1 LLRIFER
8 KILRK
13 IYGPVQEGDI
23 WRIRYNEE
31 LNRVIN
37 GEDMVKFIEAQRI
50 RWLGHV
56 KRMEVGA
63 MSRKMMERR
72 LLTGRRK

>member
-13 IYGPVQEGDI
+13 IYGPVQEGDT

-31 LNRVIN
+31 L
-37 GEDMVKFIEAQRI
+37 
-50 RWLGHV
+50 
-56 KRMEVGA
+56 
-63 MSRKMMERR
+63 
-72 LLTGRRK
+72 